1 MVTQTCQ
8 EFHAIDIQLASA
20 TRKFYQIFSGL
31 STPAVKFF
39 SSNRTKNPFR
49 KGANRRETLSDP
61 KPGGQKFVKNDG
73 LASKNGSPGSLQTAQ
88 KVASTNMRSRRN
100 SPVSLRFPNP
110 EVFRGRNFFA
120 PKTGIFPISR
130 SGARKAKKRKIRTF
144 PRFSKGR
151 TGGADSGV
159 RETDPKI
166 CLLQSVLKS
175 AKI

>member
-1 MVTQTCQ
+1 M
-8 EFHAIDIQLASA
+8 ASE

-39 SSNRTKNPFR
+39 SSNRTKNSFR
-49 KGANRRETLSDP
+49 KGANGRETLPDP

-88 KVASTNMRSRRN
+88 KVASTNMRARRD
-100 SPVSLRFPNP
+100 SPFSLRFPNP

-120 PKTGIFPISR
+120 LKMGIFLISR
-130 SGARKAKKRKIRTF
+130 LGARKVKKREIRTF
-144 PRFSKGR
+144 TRFSKDQ

-159 RETDPKI
+159 RGTDPKI
-166 CLLQSVLKS
+166 CLLQSALKS
-175 AKI
+175 AKIKQR